1 MPGCQGRQVHALQRV
16 RAVAAIWAAFLA
28 LAAAPSAAQTSV
40 EAARQLYN
48 QGKFEIAIKLAA
60 KLRTDAVNVD
70 AANLVLGRSYLER
83 FRQSADRADL
93 VAAREALRDVRPSGL
108 ASREQAEYLVGL
120 GELLYLDES
129 YGAAAEI
136 FVSAFEQSR
145 ALGPRGFDR
154 VFDWWATSLDRQV
167 QSGFVEDRDAL
178 YGEILFRAQAALA
191 QAPGL
196 AAPAYWLVVATRS
209 LGDTNRAWDAAIA
222 AWIRAPLAED
232 HGTALR
238 ADLDRL
244 VLQAIIPERV
254 RQLGTTDSER
264 ERQAARLRL
273 DWETVKKDWSGR
285 Q

>member
-16 RAVAAIWAAFLA
+16 RALAAVWAALLA
-28 LAAAPSAAQTSV
+28 LAAVPAGAQTPV

-48 QGKFEIAIKLAA
+48 QGKYENAIKLAA
-60 KLRTDAVNVD
+60 KLRTDPANADV
-70 AANLVLGRSYLER
+70 ANLILGRSQLER

-93 VAAREALRDVRPSGL
+93 VAAREALREIRPSTLG
-108 ASREQAEYLVGL
+108 AREQAEYLVGL

-136 FVSAFEQSR
+136 FVTAFERSQE
-145 ALGPRGFDR
+145 LGVRGFDR
-154 VFDWWATSLDRQV
+154 VFDWWATALDRQA

-191 QAPGL
+191 QSPSL

-222 AWIRAPLAED
+222 AWVRAPLADD

-254 RQLGTTDSER
+254 RQLASTDSER

-273 DWETVKKDWSGR
+273 DWETVKKDWSSPR
-285 Q
+285 

>member
-1 MPGCQGRQVHALQRV
+1 VAL
-16 RAVAAIWAAFLA
+16 LA
-28 LAAAPSAAQTSV
+28 LLGGTAWAQTASV
-40 EAARQLYN
+40 DGARQLYN
-48 QGKFEIAIKLAA
+48 QGKYETAIKYAA
-60 KLRTDAVNVD
+60 RLRTVSGLAD

-93 VAAREALRDVRPSGL
+93 VAARDALREVHAALLGP
-108 ASREQAEYLVGL
+108 REQAEYLVGL
-120 GELLYLDES
+120 GELLYLNES

-136 FVSAFEQSR
+136 FVSAVERSR
-145 ALGPRGFDR
+145 DLGPQAYDR

-167 QSGFVEDRDAL
+167 QSGFVEDRDAV

-191 QAPGL
+191 QMPGL

-209 LGDTNRAWDAAIA
+209 LGDTVRAWDLAVAG
-222 AWIRAPLAED
+222 WVRAPLADDKGE
-232 HGTALR
+232 ALR

-254 RQLGTTDSER
+254 RQLASTDAER

-273 DWETVKKDWSGR
+273 DWETVKKEWGR
-285 Q
+285 